1 MPGCDQSNQFKPV
14 RGCPLLAR
22 GGTRRLFTAG
32 GVNRWVVTL
41 IAALASGLI
50 ALCLCGGL
58 CYLRLRRRRRHLKG
72 IIRPAAALAC
82 NRPPPLRL
90 CSSCPPSPAPSPDA
104 LVTAP
109 SLGCRDAER
118 DFARWEPPAGPR
130 RGCCAAPPLGTSRDQ
145 PGWEEA
151 VGRGRCTAPSPSR
164 SCLAPSGARRL
175 GSWQR
180 HTRCGPA
187 MAETEIIS
195 PPYLPHI
202 SS

>member
-1 MPGCDQSNQFKPV
+1 MRPV
-14 RGCPLLAR
+14 QPVQTGAGLPLACARRYSASLHGWRREQVGGYTHRGAR
-22 GGTRRLFTAG
+22 VGAHC
-32 GVNRWVVTL
+32 
-41 IAALASGLI
+41 ALP
-50 ALCLCGGL
+50 
-58 CYLRLRRRRRHLKG
+58 LRRTLLP
-72 IIRPAAALAC
+72 PAAAAAEASQGHYQAC
-82 NRPPPLRL
+82 SGTCLQSAPPLRL